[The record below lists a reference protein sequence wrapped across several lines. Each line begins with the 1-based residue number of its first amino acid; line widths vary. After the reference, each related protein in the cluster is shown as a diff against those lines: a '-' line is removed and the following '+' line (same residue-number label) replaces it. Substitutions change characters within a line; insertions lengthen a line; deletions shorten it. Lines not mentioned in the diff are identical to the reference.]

1 MRGPLVWPRWSL
13 LGYGCASPAAIVH
26 PCPSQATKML
36 ACEPICRV
44 FVVSR
49 CVRDACRCVAD
60 LACRLGSGRPQV
72 CVNRAPS
79 QQVSMSCVGSAVRRL
94 LTSIYLWS
102 HVRSVS
108 HCRPHESPQF
118 SKCNG
123 SRPVR
128 VTSDLGRPARAGRG
142 DPVGSDVDVTLTV
155 ETVVHLGQAL
165 TLRENAYC
173 CFVVIINSTNTVFP

>member
-1 MRGPLVWPRWSL
+1 MLDRALNIVYCWLILLLLTLFRVRNRPKWLHKSLIFLRG
-13 LGYGCASPAAIVH
+13 
-26 PCPSQATKML
+26 
-36 ACEPICRV
+36 
-44 FVVSR
+44 
-49 CVRDACRCVAD
+49 
-60 LACRLGSGRPQV
+60 GSGVAKAAFFV
-72 CVNRAPS
+72 CLQGLIPLS
-79 QQVSMSCVGSAVRRL
+79 S
-94 LTSIYLWS
+94 LTLSWS

-165 TLRENAYC
+165 TLRENPYC
-173 CFVVIINSTNTVFP
+173 CFVVIVNSTNTVFP